1 VVIFTSE
8 TDYGQTI
15 ENFGQEEGIGQL
27 ELVFQLYNEGKKK
40 KELEKKLQL
49 LKKELKRADVKEISN
64 KLKALKIVVREHKNR
79 IKKFKSKIK
88 DSYNLFEIKRNV
100 EKNGQ
105 YLKNLAKEYKKGELE
120 SNTYETT
127 RIYYSQKIEKD
138 LRNLK
143 RLQLLARSLFRELK
157 SEAFSLE
164 KERIDLRA
172 EWLRKNITK
181 ISYNK
186 KKELIEKNKNLL
198 RKKLIFLNSEIIDY

>member
-1 VVIFTSE
+1 M
-8 TDYGQTI
+8 
-15 ENFGQEEGIGQL
+15 
-27 ELVFQLYNEGKKK
+27 FQLYKEEEKK
-40 KELEKKLQL
+40 KELGKKLQL
-49 LKKELKRADVKEISN
+49 LKKNLKRADLKDISN

-88 DSYNLFEIKRNV
+88 ESYNLFEIKRNV

-127 RIYYSQKIEKD
+127 RIDYSQKIEKD

-143 RLQLLARSLFRELK
+143 RLKLFARSLFRDLK
-157 SEAFSLE
+157 SEAFTLE
-164 KERIDLRA
+164 KKRIDLRS
-172 EWLRKNITK
+172 ERLRKNLTK

-186 KKELIEKNKNLL
+186 KKELIERNKNLL

>member
-1 VVIFTSE
+1 MVFFTSE
-8 TDYGQTI
+8 TDYGQII
-15 ENFGQEEGIGQL
+15 EEFGQEEGIEQL
-27 ELVFQLYNEGKKK
+27 ELVFQLYKEEEKK
-40 KELEKKLQL
+40 KELDKKLQL
-49 LKKELKRADVKEISN
+49 LKKDLKRADVKDVSN

-127 RIYYSQKIEKD
+127 RIDYSQKIEKD

-143 RLQLLARSLFRELK
+143 RLKLLARSLFRDLK
-157 SEAFSLE
+157 SEAFTLE
-164 KERIDLRA
+164 KKRIDLRS
-172 EWLRKNITK
+172 ERLRKNLTK

-186 KKELIEKNKNLL
+186 KKELIERNKNLL

>member
-1 VVIFTSE
+1 VVVFTSE

-15 ENFGQEEGIGQL
+15 EEFGQEEGMEQL
-27 ELVFQLYNEGKKK
+27 ELVFQLYKEEEKK
-40 KELEKKLQL
+40 KELGKKLQL
-49 LKKELKRADVKEISN
+49 LKKDLKRADVKDISN

-79 IKKFKSKIK
+79 IKEFKSKIK
-88 DSYNLFEIKRNV
+88 ESYNLFEIKRNV

-127 RIYYSQKIEKD
+127 RIDYSQKIEKD

-143 RLQLLARSLFRELK
+143 RLQLLARSLFRDLK
-157 SEAFSLE
+157 SEAFTLE
-164 KERIDLRA
+164 KERVDLRS
-172 EWLRKNITK
+172 EWLRKNLTK

>member
-1 VVIFTSE
+1 MVFTSE

-15 ENFGQEEGIGQL
+15 EEFGQKEGIEQL
-27 ELVFQLYNEGKKK
+27 ELVFQLYKEEEK
-40 KELEKKLQL
+40 KEKLVKKLQL
-49 LKKELKRADVKEISN
+49 LKKDLKRADVKDISN
-64 KLKALKIVVREHKNR
+64 KLKTLKIVVRGHKNR
-79 IKKFKSKIK
+79 IKDFKSKIK
-88 DSYNLFEIKRNV
+88 ESYNLFEIKRNV

-105 YLKNLAKEYKKGELE
+105 YLKNLVKEYKKGELE

-127 RIYYSQKIEKD
+127 RIDYSQKIEKD

-143 RLQLLARSLFRELK
+143 RLQLLARSLFRDLK

-164 KERIDLRA
+164 KERLDLRS
-172 EWLRKNITK
+172 ERLRKNLSK

>member
-1 VVIFTSE
+1 MVFTSE
-8 TDYGQTI
+8 TDYGQSI
-15 ENFGQEEGIGQL
+15 EEFGQEEGIEQL
-27 ELVFQLYNEGKKK
+27 ELVFQLYKEEEKK
-40 KELEKKLQL
+40 KELDKKLQL
-49 LKKELKRADVKEISN
+49 LKKDLKRADVKDISN

-79 IKKFKSKIK
+79 IKEFKSKIK
-88 DSYNLFEIKRNV
+88 ESYNLFEIKRNV
-100 EKNGQ
+100 EKNDL

-120 SNTYETT
+120 SNTYEIT
-127 RIYYSQKIEKD
+127 RIDYSQKIEKD

-143 RLQLLARSLFRELK
+143 RLQLLARSLFRDLK
-157 SEAFSLE
+157 SEAFALE
-164 KERIDLRA
+164 KERIDLRL

>member
-1 VVIFTSE
+1 MSE
-8 TDYGQTI
+8 TDYGRTI
-15 ENFGQEEGIGQL
+15 EKFGQEEGIEQL
-27 ELVFQLYNEGKKK
+27 ELVFQLYKEEGKKK
-40 KELEKKLQL
+40 ELGKKLQL
-49 LKKELKRADVKEISN
+49 LKKDLKRADVKDISI
-64 KLKALKIVVREHKNR
+64 KLKALKLVVREHKNR

-88 DSYNLFEIKRNV
+88 DSYNLFEIKKNV

-105 YLKNLAKEYKKGELE
+105 YLKNLSKEYKKGELE

-127 RIYYSQKIEKD
+127 RIDYSQKIEQD

-143 RLQLLARSLFRELK
+143 RLKLLARSLFRDLK

-164 KERIDLRA
+164 KERLELRS
-172 EWLRKNITK
+172 ERLRKNITT

>member
-1 VVIFTSE
+1 MVFTSE
-8 TDYGQTI
+8 TDYGQSI
-15 ENFGQEEGIGQL
+15 EEFGQEEGIEQL
-27 ELVFQLYNEGKKK
+27 ELVFQLYKEEEKK
-40 KELEKKLQL
+40 KELGKKLQL
-49 LKKELKRADVKEISN
+49 LKKDLKRADVKDISN

-79 IKKFKSKIK
+79 IKDFKSKIK
-88 DSYNLFEIKRNV
+88 ESYNLFEIKRNV

-127 RIYYSQKIEKD
+127 RIDYSQKIEKD

-143 RLQLLARSLFRELK
+143 RLQLLARSLFRDLK
-157 SEAFSLE
+157 VEAFTLE
-164 KERIDLRA
+164 KERVDLRS
-172 EWLRKNITK
+172 EWLRKNLTK

>member
-1 VVIFTSE
+1 MVFTSE
-8 TDYGQTI
+8 TDYSRKI
-15 ENFGQEEGIGQL
+15 EEFGQEEGIEQL
-27 ELVFQLYNEGKKK
+27 ELVFYLYNEKEKK
-40 KELEKKLQL
+40 KELDKKLQL
-49 LKKELKRADVKEISN
+49 LKKDLKRADVKDISN

-105 YLKNLAKEYKKGELE
+105 YLKNLAKEYKEGELE
-120 SNTYETT
+120 SNAYETT
-127 RIYYSQKIEKD
+127 RIDYSQKVEKD

-143 RLQLLARSLFRELK
+143 RLKLLARSLFRELK

-164 KERIDLRA
+164 KERIDLRS
-172 EWLRKNITK
+172 ERLRKNITK

-186 KKELIEKNKNLL
+186 KKELIEKSKNLL